1 VIRIQDYVKWFGF
14 QTWASSY
21 ASRLASGM
29 VSRLW
34 QVVRFPDWQVVRF
47 QDCGKWLGF
56 KTGKWI
62 CFQTWASR
70 SASRLWPVVR
80 VLD

>member
-1 VIRIQDYVKWFGF
+1 
-14 QTWASSY
+14 
-21 ASRLASGM
+21 M

-47 QDCGKWLGF
+47 QDCGKWIGF